1 MQSTPSRIHRSSKT
15 VSQKSDFLSNM
26 KKEQK
31 ANRRHT
37 LKLVDASTDA
47 PGDDDEERD
56 IACG

>member
-1 MQSTPSRIHRSSKT
+1 
-15 VSQKSDFLSNM
+15 M

-47 PGDDDEERD
+47 PGDDRD